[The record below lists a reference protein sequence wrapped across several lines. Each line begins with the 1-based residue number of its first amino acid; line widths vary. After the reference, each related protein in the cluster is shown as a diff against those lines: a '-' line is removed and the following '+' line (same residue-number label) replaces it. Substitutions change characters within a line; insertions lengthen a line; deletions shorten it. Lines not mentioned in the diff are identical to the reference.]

1 MFAGTDIGPQVI
13 EKQRLT
19 NILVVAPELSA
30 SLALVASYPFGELE
44 RLGVL
49 HLRVCIASAAK
60 ATDLAWCD
68 ILFAVRPA
76 NAASAILIS
85 AAKRAKRIVMCHWD
99 DNLLCIPQE
108 SGSYAY
114 FSRPG
119 VRKLTLSVLR
129 IADVVLTSSP
139 KLAEQLRT
147 LLESPVGTHA
157 PVIVLPVPAINIQ
170 PPNRFNVDEP
180 AKLITAPLIVGYA
193 GSADQTKTLQQ
204 LIVPA
209 LEILWSS
216 GHNIYLRLM
225 GPHLVINSRWQQFVT
240 ESLTTSDYAEWL
252 NTRNNLAWDLAI
264 APLNESLFNE
274 CKYFNKY
281 IEFGAAGIPCL
292 FSDVAPYDTVV
303 THGSTGLLVNN
314 SVTAWADAILAM
326 KNERVRTQ
334 IAKLALED
342 IRSKHDLT
350 AVATEIR
357 QLLAQWL
364 DYRAPTVKP
373 PVGIGLYKCM
383 KWIHTNIIR
392 RRF

>member
-1 MFAGTDIGPQVI
+1 LFAGTDIGPQVI

-44 RLGVL
+44 RQGILN
-49 HLRVCIASAAK
+49 LRVCIASAAN

-99 DNLLCIPQE
+99 DNLLCIPPE
-108 SGSYAY
+108 SNSYAY

-119 VRKLTLSVLR
+119 VRKLTVSGLR
-129 IADVVLTSSP
+129 SADVVLTSSP
-139 KLAEQLRT
+139 KLAQQLRS
-147 LLESPVGTHA
+147 LLEPPNDTHT

-170 PPNRFNVDEP
+170 SDIRSKINESADP
-180 AKLITAPLIVGYA
+180 ITAPFIVGYA
-193 GSADQTKTLQQ
+193 GSPDQTKILQQ
-204 LIVPA
+204 LVVPA

-216 GHNIYLRLM
+216 GHNIYLRLI
-225 GPHLVINSRWQQFVT
+225 GPRLAIDPQWQKFVT
-240 ESLTTSDYAEWL
+240 ESPTTIDYAEWL

-264 APLNESLFNE
+264 APLNESLFNQ

-292 FSDVAPYDTVV
+292 FSDVAPYNTVV
-303 THGSTGLLVNN
+303 AHGSTGLLVSNAI
-314 SVTAWADAILAM
+314 TAWADAILTM
-326 KNERVRTQ
+326 KNQRFRTQ
-334 IAKLALED
+334 IAQQALD
-342 IRSKHDLT
+342 HIRTKHDLT
-350 AVATEIR
+350 VVAVETHH
-357 QLLAQWL
+357 LLAPWL

-373 PVGIGLYKCM
+373 PAGIGFYKLI
-383 KWIHTNIIR
+383 KWIHTNLIR